1 MRCVLDTNLLVSGII
16 AAGAPRRLLR
26 GAMAGEFTLCTSET
40 LLAELL
46 RVLARSRFSARLGSA
61 GSDRFARRR
70 TAIRE
75 TWVGPGRWRKSTRP
89 GANGVVELSPFDFS
103 DPCGGG
109 VSFCVPLGVVATSVL
124 ERG

>member
-1 MRCVLDTNLLVSGII
+1 VRCVLDTNLLVSGII

-61 GSDRFARRR
+61 G
-70 TAIRE
+70 
-75 TWVGPGRWRKSTRP
+75 
-89 GANGVVELSPFDFS
+89 LSPNEMVGD
-103 DPCGGG
+103 
-109 VSFCVPLGVVATSVL
+109 LRRIALVVTPTTCL
-124 ERG
+124 HLLLKTPMMTM